1 MRIGVLLGSAAGFV
15 LAILLVVSGAAGATA
30 AGSATTATAVAVGMS
45 HTCALTSAGG
55 VKCWGDNYN
64 GELGDETVTERH
76 DPVDVTGLRS
86 GVQAIAAGDYFSCA
100 LTDAGAVK
108 CWGYNGF
115 GQLGDG
121 TTRDRHT
128 PVGVAGLSKGVVAI
142 AAGSTHAC
150 ALTNGGAVRCWGSNG
165 SGALGNGTASGRRS
179 PAGVMGMASGVTTI
193 TAGLDYTC
201 ALTSP
206 GGVKCWG
213 DNGMG
218 KLGDRTLTDRYT
230 PVDVFGLTSGVAG
243 VTASHSLGHT
253 CAITSGG
260 AVECWGDNAFGELGD
275 GTTNNRYAPV
285 AVAGLSSGIV
295 AASAGGFY
303 TCAIAGLGRM
313 LCWGDNSDG
322 ALGDGTRTDRSTPV
336 EVARLGDGVV
346 SMATGLSH
354 TCAVTGA
361 GVVKCWGDNAFGEL
375 GDGTTNDRLAP
386 VTVGLQTRCVVPNVV
401 GKLLAPAITT
411 IAKAHCRTGAI
422 ARKLSPAKSVGRVLA
437 QKPRAGA
444 RLVVWARVNLT
455 VGRGPR

>member
-64 GELGDETVTERH
+64 GELGDGTVTERH
-76 DPVDVTGLRS
+76 DPVDVTRLRS
-86 GVQAIAAGDYFSCA
+86 GVQAIAVGDYFSCA

-150 ALTNGGAVRCWGSNG
+150 ALANGGAVRCWGSNG

-206 GGVKCWG
+206 GGVKSWG

-243 VTASHSLGHT
+243 VTASDSLGHT
-253 CAITSGG
+253 CAVTSGG

-295 AASAGGFY
+295 AVSAGAFTPARSRASAG
-303 TCAIAGLGRM
+303 C
-313 LCWGDNSDG
+313 C
-322 ALGDGTRTDRSTPV
+322 
-336 EVARLGDGVV
+336 
-346 SMATGLSH
+346 
-354 TCAVTGA
+354 
-361 GVVKCWGDNAFGEL
+361 
-375 GDGTTNDRLAP
+375 
-386 VTVGLQTRCVVPNVV
+386 
-401 GKLLAPAITT
+401 
-411 IAKAHCRTGAI
+411 
-422 ARKLSPAKSVGRVLA
+422 
-437 QKPRAGA
+437 AGA
-444 RLVVWARVNLT
+444 TTATARSGTGPGPTVPRRSRSPDWAT
-455 VGRGPR
+455 A